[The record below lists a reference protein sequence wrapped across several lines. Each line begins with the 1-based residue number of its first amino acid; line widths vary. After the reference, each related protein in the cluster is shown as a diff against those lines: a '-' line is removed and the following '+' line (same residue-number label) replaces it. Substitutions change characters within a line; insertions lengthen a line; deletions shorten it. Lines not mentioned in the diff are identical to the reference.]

1 MKGIGLKMLKV
12 ELPYDIGTF
21 MKVKGRNGEVMYC
34 GTVAAYT
41 VTDDGWLIWI
51 SGYKQA
57 VTGEYL
63 PEEVE
68 LMTEEEIAELVQTFK

>member
-1 MKGIGLKMLKV
+1 MFTV

-21 MKVKGRNGEVMYC
+21 MKVFDKDKNVEYC

-41 VTDDGWLIWI
+41 ICNDGWLVWV

-57 VTGEYL
+57 VTGEFL

-68 LMTEEEIAELVQTFK
+68 PMTEEEISELKKKLGV

>member
-1 MKGIGLKMLKV
+1 MFAV

-21 MKVKGRNGEVMYC
+21 MKVKKENGEVTYC

-41 VTDDGWLIWI
+41 VVDDGWLVWV
-51 SGYKQA
+51 SGYKEA
-57 VTGEYL
+57 ITGEYL

-68 LMTEEEIAELVQTFK
+68 VMTAEEVEELKKKYTIETE